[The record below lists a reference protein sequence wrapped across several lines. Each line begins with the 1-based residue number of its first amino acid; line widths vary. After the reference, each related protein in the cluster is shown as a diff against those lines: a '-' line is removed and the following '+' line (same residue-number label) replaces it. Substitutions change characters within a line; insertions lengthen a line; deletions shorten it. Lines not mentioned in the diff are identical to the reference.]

1 MSPAI
6 GSAARHYR
14 LWVAVAALAAVACSD
29 GGMSP
34 EDAAVLA
41 KGGPGGP
48 SVNAVDPNSAPQ
60 DTTLEVRVI
69 GSGFDEGS
77 TVTFLLA
84 GESTPKIV
92 TNSSQFVSSDTLIAN
107 ISVAADADTA
117 LYDIQV
123 TTSRGKKGQGSEL
136 FQVTVK
142 GGKPGDEIVYVHTLH
157 DFGTDRSLRAINDNG
172 IMVGTSGGQAA
183 VWWGLTDPIPLL
195 LPDPVGAGSWGTS
208 VNSSATQVV
217 GEYWNAAQT
226 ADVGVLWDVDPNA
239 RTVLDTRELP
249 PLAGYDG
256 VTPSGLND
264 LGQVVGQSNM
274 ISDVAQQ
281 TAVIWEADGSGA
293 MVPRAL
299 GDLPGHPASWAR
311 AINNAGHVVGRSG
324 LGSQGGTP
332 RAVLWFL
339 EADGSVSGPLDLT
352 PDSDDSG
359 DNHALDLTEPVAG
372 AIWISGYSNLAPD
385 GNRTT
390 VWKVDLAL
398 RQVVERIRSPIGL
411 GGGFGGRMNDA
422 LEVSGMYSDF
432 NGIAIYRGAV
442 WQPVTGVVTTLPSLS
457 LDCNSQVNDINGS
470 GTLVGRSSVR
480 VKARGG
486 WSCVQHA
493 VVWTKN

>member
-1 MSPAI
+1 MFPAI
-6 GSAARHYR
+6 GSAARRYR
-14 LWVAVAALAAVACSD
+14 LWVAVTALAAAACSD
-29 GGMSP
+29 GAMSP
-34 EDAAVLA
+34 ENAPVLA
-41 KGGPGGP
+41 KGGGGGGP
-48 SVNAVDPNSAPQ
+48 SVNAADPNSASQ

-142 GGKPGDEIVYVHTLH
+142 GGKPGEIVYVHTLH
-157 DFGTDRSLRAINDNG
+157 DLGPDRSLRAINDNG
-172 IMVGTSGGQAA
+172 VMVGTSDGQAA
-183 VWWGLTDPIPLL
+183 VWWGITDPVPLL

-217 GEYWNAAQT
+217 GEYWNAAQSSDFG
-226 ADVGVLWDVDPNA
+226 ALWDINPNA
-239 RTVLDTRELP
+239 RIVLATRDLP

-264 LGQVVGQSNM
+264 LGQVVGQSFTTGYT
-274 ISDVAQQ
+274 QQ
-281 TAVIWEADGSGA
+281 AAVIWEADGSGA

-299 GDLPGHPASWAR
+299 GDLSGHPKSWAR
-311 AINNAGHVVGRSG
+311 GINNAGHIVGRSG
-324 LGSQGGTP
+324 GLPSEGGT
-332 RAVLWFL
+332 RAVVWFL
-339 EADGSVSGPLDLT
+339 ESDGSVSGPLDLT
-352 PDSDDSG
+352 ADSDDSG
-359 DNHALDLTEPVAG
+359 SNHALDVTEPVAG
-372 AIWISGYSNLAPD
+372 AIWISGYSSLAPD
-385 GNRTT
+385 GNRST
-390 VWKVDLAL
+390 VWKVDLTL
-398 RQVVERIRSPIGL
+398 RQVVEGIRAPIG
-411 GGGFGGRMNDA
+411 GSSGRTNDA
-422 LEVSGMYSDF
+422 LEVAVTYSDF
-432 NGIAIYRGAV
+432 NGATVQRGAV
-442 WQPVTGVVTTLPSLS
+442 WEPATGVVNTLPSLS
-457 LDCNSQVNDINGS
+457 LDCNSDASDINGG

-486 WSCVQHA
+486 WSCVQYA

>member
-14 LWVAVAALAAVACSD
+14 LWVAVTALAAVACSD

-48 SVNAVDPNSAPQ
+48 SVNAADPNSAPQ
-60 DTTLEVRVI
+60 DTTLDVRVI

-92 TNSSQFVSSDTLIAN
+92 TNASTFVSADTLIAN
-107 ISVAADADTA
+107 ITVVADADTA

-157 DFGTDRSLRAINDNG
+157 DLGPDRGLGAINDNG
-172 IMVGTSGGQAA
+172 VMVGSSNGQAA
-183 VWWGLTDPIPLL
+183 VWWGITDPIPLL
-195 LPDPVGAGSWGTS
+195 LPDPVGAGSWARK

-217 GEYWNAAQT
+217 GTYTNAAQT
-226 ADVGVLWDVDPNA
+226 SSVGVVWTIDPSA
-239 RTVLDTRELP
+239 RIVLATRELP
-249 PLAGYDG
+249 PLAGYDRG
-256 VTPSGLND
+256 APFGLND

-274 ISDVAQQ
+274 IGNSAQQ
-281 TAVIWEADGSGA
+281 MAVVWEADGSGA

-299 GDLPGHPASWAR
+299 GNLPEHSVSWAR
-311 AINNAGHVVGRSG
+311 DINNAGHVVGRSG
-324 LGSQGGTP
+324 IALQGGTE

-339 EADGSVSGPLDLT
+339 EPDGSVSGPLDLT
-352 PDSDDSG
+352 ADSDDSG
-359 DNHALDLTEPVAG
+359 SNHALDLTEPADGV
-372 AIWISGYSNLAPD
+372 IWIAGYSTLASD
-385 GNRTT
+385 GNRAT

-398 RQVVERIRSPIGL
+398 RQVVERIRAPIGQSQ
-411 GGGFGGRMNDA
+411 RMNDA
-422 LEVSGMYSDF
+422 LEVAIHYSDF
-432 NGIAIYRGAV
+432 RNGTHYTRGAT
-442 WQPVTGVVTTLPSLS
+442 WQPVTGVVNPLPNLS
-457 LDCNSQVNDINGS
+457 LDCHSDVNDINGS

-480 VKARGG
+480 VKVRGG
-486 WSCVQHA
+486 WSCVEHA
-493 VVWTKN
+493 VVWTRN